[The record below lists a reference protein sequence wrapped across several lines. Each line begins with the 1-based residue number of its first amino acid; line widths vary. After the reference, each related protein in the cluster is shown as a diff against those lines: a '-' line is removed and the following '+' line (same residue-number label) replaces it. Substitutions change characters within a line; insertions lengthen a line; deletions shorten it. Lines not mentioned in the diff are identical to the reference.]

1 MRLRVTSVGGNNQT
15 GNRIGNSRHAT
26 IYAFDPA
33 NGKLLWSSG
42 DQITSWNHG
51 SGMTAVNGKAYINTF
66 DGMFYCFGVAK

>member
-1 MRLRVTSVGGNNQT
+1 MNTLSKTIDSLASNL
-15 GNRIGNSRHAT
+15 SRHAT
-26 IYAFDPA
+26 IYAFDSA

-66 DGMFYCFGVAK
+66 DGTFYCFGVAK